1 MMNLLRKARDLE
13 TKLAATLDRTVG
25 EFVRSGAREP
35 VEIVHGIVEAV
46 QAEIQSSGRGR
57 RVFPFNSIALTILAP
72 SRDARARFEA
82 IFADEPTLRD
92 RILASLAAGSC
103 SVGDL
108 AVAIDYDNKA
118 RKHWRTPEFH
128 IEFDR
133 VARPERP
140 APKPPAAPTPRVEL
154 TVLHGTAERRT
165 YSFPPST
172 RIDIGR
178 CADVRDSRH
187 RLIRTNHLAFVE
199 GSNGINQTVSRRHA
213 HISYDPVA
221 RCFRLHDDGSE
232 HGTGVVRRGRTL
244 PVPRGVR
251 GVRLE
256 SGDEIV
262 LGDARVRVKFGEV
275 SQ

>member
-1 MMNLLRKARDLE
+1 MNLLRRARDLE
-13 TKLAATLDRTVG
+13 TRLAGTLDRTVG

-35 VEIVHGIVEAV
+35 VETVHAIVEAV
-46 QAEIQSSGRGR
+46 QSEIQSGGRGR
-57 RVFPFNSIALTILAP
+57 RVFPFNAIAVTILAP
-72 SRDARARFEA
+72 SRDA
-82 IFADEPTLRD
+82 
-92 RILASLAAGSC
+92 AASC

-108 AVAIDYDNKA
+108 DVSIEYDSRA

-133 VARPERP
+133 VAKRERP
-140 APKPPAAPTPRVEL
+140 APKPADAPPRVEL
-154 TVLHGTAERRT
+154 TVLHGTAARRT
-165 YSFPPST
+165 YSLPPSA

-187 RLIRTNHLAFVE
+187 RLIRTNHVAFLE
-199 GSNGINQTVSRRHA
+199 GSNGVNQSVSRRHA
-213 HISYDPVA
+213 HISYEPAA
-221 RCFRLHDDGSE
+221 RAFRLHDDGSE
-232 HGTGVVRRGRTL
+232 HGTGVVRHGRTL

-262 LGDARVRVKFGEV
+262 LGDARVRVKFGEAR
-275 SQ
+275 Q